1 MKIAIDLN
9 DVLRAY
15 TAQIASYYK
24 KNIDRSFDIDEVYD

>member
-15 TAQIASYYK
+15 TAQFASYYK
-24 KNIDRSFDIDEVYD
+24 KNIDMQVF